1 MTNILFINLFFLKNF
16 HKKIFIYIIN
26 IKIKSLLI
34 QLKGMTLNF
43 TLYNEKHENISNPN
57 HRTLDETLEIL
68 LIF

>member
-1 MTNILFINLFFLKNF
+1 
-16 HKKIFIYIIN
+16 
-26 IKIKSLLI
+26 
-34 QLKGMTLNF
+34 MTLIF